1 MSTSFRID
9 TSNGVIFTACR
20 ERVDDQEVLDYL
32 RAVAQH
38 PDYCP
43 TFKHLIDCTQIALF
57 DVSADLARS
66 VAQRKLFSSASRCAI
81 VAPQDHIYGM
91 ARMFELQHSG
101 SVQVFRDLP
110 SAEKWLGL
118 DAPAYPPSAERV
130 DLVNR
135 ARCG

>member
-9 TSNGVIFTACR
+9 TSLGVIFTTSR
-20 ERVDDQEVLDYL
+20 ERVDDSEVLNYF

-38 PDYCP
+38 PEYDP
-43 TFKHLIDCTQIALF
+43 RFNHLIDCTQIASF
-57 DVSADLARS
+57 EVSADLTRS
-66 VAQRKLFSSASRCAI
+66 VAQRKLFSSSSRCAI
-81 VAPQDHIYGM
+81 IAPQDHIYGM
-91 ARMFELQHSG
+91 ARMFELQHGG

-118 DAPAYPPSAERV
+118 DAPAYRPSAQHA

-135 ARCG
+135 AQCG